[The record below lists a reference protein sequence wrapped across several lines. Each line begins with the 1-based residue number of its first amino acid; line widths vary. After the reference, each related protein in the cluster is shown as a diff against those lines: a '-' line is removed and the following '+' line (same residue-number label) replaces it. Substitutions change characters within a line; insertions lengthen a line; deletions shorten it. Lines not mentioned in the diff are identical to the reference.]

1 MTKNW
6 TAEDAK
12 QAYPPCYDDQDYFS
26 TPYEYGPILESFGEL
41 IFRWDQD
48 DYQGD
53 TIALVVDGDNIG
65 YVEFGWGSCSGCDA
79 LQASD
84 DYEDVASLRNSMAA
98 QVTWRSAGDMLTW
111 LQAHDWR
118 GDYSWHSSDRRR
130 ATRDMIDELLTR
142 MGLPTGFYGT
152 AAEKASDDE

>member
-12 QAYPPCYDDQDYFS
+12 QAYPPCYDDQDYFYA
-26 TPYEYGPILESFGEL
+26 PYDYGPILESFGEVV
-41 IFRWDQD
+41 FRWDQD

-53 TIALVVDGDNIG
+53 TIALVADGDNIG
-65 YVEFGWGSCSGCDA
+65 YVDFGWGSCSGCDA

-84 DYEDVASLRNSMAA
+84 DYEDVASLRNSMAE

-130 ATRDMIDELLTR
+130 ATRDMIDALLTR

-152 AAEKASDDE
+152 AAEEASDDE